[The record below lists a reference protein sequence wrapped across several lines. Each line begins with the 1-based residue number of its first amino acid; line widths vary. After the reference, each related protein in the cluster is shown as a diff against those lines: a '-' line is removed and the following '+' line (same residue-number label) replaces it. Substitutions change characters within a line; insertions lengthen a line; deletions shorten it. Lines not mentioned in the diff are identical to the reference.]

1 MKTIQLSKLKE
12 QYKFVCEQYLQK
24 FINKHNYEFTGWIG
38 DEVGGIAVFIEQ
50 YFFNMDDIIYDVNNK
65 LPKDM
70 VFRWQD
76 DNLEA
81 GYDSMINLHAY
92 SKGMRPNGTVV
103 EPETQSNET

>member
-24 FINKHNYEFTGWIG
+24 FINKHGYEFSGWIPS
-38 DEVGGIAVFIEQ
+38 DEVGGIAAFIEQ
-50 YFFNMDDIIYDVNNK
+50 YFFNMDDIIYDINNK

-70 VFRWQD
+70 IFRWQD

-81 GYDSMINLHAY
+81 GYDNMINLHAY

-103 EPETQSNET
+103 EPETTSHE